1 MFILIDKNTNR
12 IVNISEKGFI
22 SYSDNLIL
30 AEAESL
36 PNDYDFLYA
45 TNIEEKTDT
54 WEDVIEDYDGNG
66 NIVAKTEEKSRTYFT
81 CDLVAKFRP
90 QPTAEQLEKAKEKRH
105 DELSKKE
112 IAKLYSLEDENKIMR
127 EYLAKPNDETAKAK
141 FIKYNEDVE
150 ACIEKARKEV
160 WGE

>member
-1 MFILIDKNTNR
+1 MYILIDKNTNR
-12 IVNISEKGFI
+12 IVNISKKGFI

-30 AEAESL
+30 AKVESL
-36 PNDYDFLYA
+36 LQSYDYLVA
-45 TNIEEKTDT
+45 ENIHEVTKYWQE
-54 WEDVIEDYDGNG
+54 VVEDYDDNG
-66 NIVAKTEEKSRTYFT
+66 EIVVKEVERSRTYFT

-90 QPTAEQLEKAKEKRH
+90 QLTAEQLEKAKEKRH